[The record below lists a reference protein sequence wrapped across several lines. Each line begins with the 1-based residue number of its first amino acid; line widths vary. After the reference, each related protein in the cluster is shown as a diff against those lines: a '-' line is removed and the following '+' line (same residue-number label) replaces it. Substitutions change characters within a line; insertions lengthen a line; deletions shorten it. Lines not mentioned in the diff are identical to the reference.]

1 MDNQILLS
9 STPGEPLRSTHT
21 KQCSH
26 TPVILDLDSSP
37 KSSIDL
43 SSIQQTLDLTP
54 ESNVPLRVKSL
65 HNILKETNLT
75 GTTNSVPKYPLPTC
89 FLVSKTG
96 IIEPTSFRE
105 ASKDQNWINA
115 MDSKY
120 NALIQNNTWKLV
132 PRSNDQH
139 IIGCK
144 WVYKLKLNSKGNI
157 DRYKARLVAKGY
169 NQQEGFDFNE
179 TFSPVIKH
187 TTIRLLLSIGISRN
201 WHIHQIDISNAF
213 LHGDLEEKVFMEQ
226 PTGYKDS
233 KFPDFVCQLQK
244 SLYGLK
250 QAPRAWFHKLTA
262 HLQYLGYVGS
272 KTDTSLFFK
281 WESGV
286 PIFILIYVDDILIL
300 SPDLQEINKLLCH
313 LKTKFSVRDLGP
325 AHFFLGIE
333 MIPQNHGFLLSQ
345 SKYIAS
351 VLTRA
356 SMDNCKPISTPLS
369 TSNTPSND
377 SSQLDNT
384 LFRSLVG
391 SLQYIT
397 LTRPDISFA
406 VNQVC
411 QKMHLPQAE
420 DWVNLKRLLRYLKG
434 TISHGL
440 LIYKKSEFS
449 LNAFS
454 DSDWGGCSQT
464 RRSTG
469 GYLIYIGKNL
479 VSWSSK
485 RQPTISRSST
495 EAEYKSVANAAAE
508 VLWIQSLLSEIHLPL
523 NSSPNLW
530 CDNIGATYLATNPVF
545 HARTKHI
552 EIDFH
557 FVREQ
562 VAAKNLKI
570 SFIKGE
576 DQLADILTKPLAT
589 DCFQRIKFNLN
600 VVPPIEIVGGY
611 QGYAGRSVNSWPD
624 SCESSAAARPNRG
637 ETSAAEIY

>member
-1 MDNQILLS
+1 
-9 STPGEPLRSTHT
+9 
-21 KQCSH
+21 
-26 TPVILDLDSSP
+26 
-37 KSSIDL
+37 
-43 SSIQQTLDLTP
+43 
-54 ESNVPLRVKSL
+54 
-65 HNILKETNLT
+65 
-75 GTTNSVPKYPLPTC
+75 
-89 FLVSKTG
+89 
-96 IIEPTSFRE
+96 
-105 ASKDQNWINA
+105 
-115 MDSKY
+115 
-120 NALIQNNTWKLV
+120 
-132 PRSNDQH
+132 
-139 IIGCK
+139 
-144 WVYKLKLNSKGNI
+144 
-157 DRYKARLVAKGY
+157 
-169 NQQEGFDFNE
+169 
-179 TFSPVIKH
+179 
-187 TTIRLLLSIGISRN
+187 
-201 WHIHQIDISNAF
+201 
-213 LHGDLEEKVFMEQ
+213 MEQ

-250 QAPRAWFHKLTA
+250 LAPTPWFHKLTT
-262 HLQYLGYVGS
+262 HLQYLGYAGS

-281 WESGV
+281 WKYGV
-286 PIFILIYVDDILIL
+286 PIFILIYVDDRLIL

-313 LKTKFSVRDLGP
+313 LKTKFSVRDLGT
-325 AHFFLGIE
+325 AHFFLSIE

-356 SMDNCKPISTPLS
+356 SMDNCKPTYTPLS
-369 TSNTPSND
+369 ISNTPSND

-384 LFRSLVG
+384 MFRSLVG

-434 TISHGL
+434 TIAHGL

-454 DSDWGGCSQT
+454 DSDWAGCSQT

-485 RQPTISRSST
+485 CQPKVSRSST

-508 VLWIQSLLSEIHLPL
+508 VLWIQSLLSEIHLSL

-557 FVREQ
+557 FVYE
-562 VAAKNLKI
+562 
-570 SFIKGE
+570 
-576 DQLADILTKPLAT
+576 
-589 DCFQRIKFNLN
+589 
-600 VVPPIEIVGGY
+600 
-611 QGYAGRSVNSWPD
+611 
-624 SCESSAAARPNRG
+624 
-637 ETSAAEIY
+637 